1 MNKCDCE
8 ELNDLYELK
17 YFIKNNFNLD
27 VNIRIPNGYV
37 SNITIKD
44 IYLKL
49 LIQIIILI
57 IIVYIYFLIIKKK
70 YTNIFITPFD
80 I

>member
-1 MNKCDCE
+1 MNKYDGE

-17 YFIKNNFNLD
+17 DFMKNNFNLD

-37 SNITIKD
+37 SKITIQD

-57 IIVYIYFLIIKKK
+57 VSIYFLII
-70 YTNIFITPFD
+70 
-80 I
+80 